1 MRRPFSICL
10 VAMGSAMLMLTGV
23 AHADSFTTRIETRPY
38 YGAVTTLEHGVRVI
52 RPLPP
57 DRYVIINPNNT
68 PLELSFSESNIYDY
82 SSNAAR
88 GTYSSRSGLGAY
100 DPDGPTY
107 TYPSFGRRFFRGQ
120 RGFHHRGHRG
130 FHHFRNGRPGKFGR
144 GPRGKGAPGAIGLH

>member
-10 VAMGSAMLMLTGV
+10 IAWGSAIVALTAV
-23 AHADSFTTRIETRPY
+23 AHADGFTTRIETRPY

-68 PLELSFSESNIYDY
+68 PLALSFSESNVYDY
-82 SSNAAR
+82 GSNAAG
-88 GTYSSRSGLGAY
+88 GTYSRRSNLGAY
-100 DPDGPTY
+100 NPDGPTY

-120 RGFHHRGHRG
+120 RGY
-130 FHHFRNGRPGKFGR
+130 HHFRNAHPGKFGH
-144 GPRGKGAPGAIGLH
+144 GPGGKGSPGAIGMH